1 MADDEQYLSFNSK
14 GKETNRKSKSI
25 GAASDMNDEMK
36 DEVES
41 VRSTTKMNRSKSGG
55 AELKEEM
62 KRKKSKAKDIGRKSS
77 SNISTDDVER
87 GKIKYA
93 DVIYLFVARDSDMFV
108 FECHY
113 DMQVKPAKFKAEI
126 FELLNY
132 FQEQISEE
140 KERPPTHV
148 KPLIFDKLQLH
159 LHYDQIYYGLIAPE

>member
-1 MADDEQYLSFNSK
+1 M
-14 GKETNRKSKSI
+14 
-25 GAASDMNDEMK
+25 
-36 DEVES
+36 
-41 VRSTTKMNRSKSGG
+41 
-55 AELKEEM
+55 
-62 KRKKSKAKDIGRKSS
+62 GRKSS

-132 FQEQISEE
+132 FQE
-140 KERPPTHV
+140 
-148 KPLIFDKLQLH
+148 
-159 LHYDQIYYGLIAPE
+159 